1 MTGRFSIAADGTII
15 ERAVSPA
22 EERAS
27 HIHCARVYLNEARFR
42 RINRG
47 RYAGIS
53 TFHFALLT
61 WAGNARRRAA
71 AIDVRP
77 AQMDMF
83 A

>member
-1 MTGRFSIAADGTII
+1 MTGRFTIQPNGTIV

-27 HIHCARVYLNEARFR
+27 HIHCARVYLREARLR
-42 RINRG
+42 Q
-47 RYAGIS
+47 AS
-53 TFHFALLT
+53 QPKFAATLRE

-71 AIDVRP
+71 AIDARP